1 MRVFITGGSGG
12 IGFAVASAY
21 AADGHE
27 VILADINLTLAQEKA
42 AELVAAGG
50 NASAMLL
57 DLTQQQSIEQAAA
70 AAGAVDILVNNAGI
84 QHVARLDE
92 FPEHKWQ
99 QLLQV
104 MLTGPAMLSKA
115 LLPGMR
121 SRGFGR
127 IINVG
132 SIHALIAS
140 PFKSAYVAAK
150 HGLLGFSKVVALEN
164 ADFDFTINT
173 ICPAYVRTPLVEAQ
187 IAAQCK
193 EHQLSETEVIEK
205 IMLAPMPQ
213 KAFIG
218 VDENCRNG
226 NVFDR
231 TGGPAYHRPNAG
243 NGRRLDSALRP
254 DRYRVNDR
262 RMLCAS
268 RNFRHNQRLRG
279 GTGNI

>member
-1 MRVFITGGSGG
+1 MRIVITGGSGG
-12 IGFAVASAY
+12 IGFAIATQCAN
-21 AADGHE
+21 AGHQ
-27 VILADINLTLAQEKA
+27 VILADLDVALAEQKASQLQAQGLAVQALALNL
-42 AELVAAGG
+42 AEQ
-50 NASAMLL
+50 S
-57 DLTQQQSIEQAAA
+57 SIEQLAAQL
-70 AAGAVDILVNNAGI
+70 GPVDVLINNAGV

-99 QLLQV
+99 LLLQV

-121 SRGFGR
+121 ERGFGR
-127 IINVG
+127 IINIG

-173 ICPAYVRTPLVEAQ
+173 VCPAYVRTPLVDAQ

-193 EHQLSETEVIEK
+193 EHGLTEQQVIEQ

-213 KAFIG
+213 KAFIDVSEIADTVLFLLAPG
-218 VDENCRNG
+218 ARHITAQTLVLD
-226 NVFDR
+226 
-231 TGGPAYHRPNAG
+231 GGWTAR
-243 NGRRLDSALRP
+243 
-254 DRYRVNDR
+254 
-262 RMLCAS
+262 
-268 RNFRHNQRLRG
+268 
-279 GTGNI
+279 

>member
-50 NASAMLL
+50 IASAMLL

-84 QHVARLDE
+84 QHVARLEE

-173 ICPAYVRTPLVEAQ
+173 ICPAYVRTPLVDAQ

-218 VDENCRNG
+218 VDEIAATAMFLTAPAARHITAQTL
-226 NVFDR
+226 VLD
-231 TGGPAYHRPNAG
+231 GGWTAR
-243 NGRRLDSALRP
+243 
-254 DRYRVNDR
+254 
-262 RMLCAS
+262 
-268 RNFRHNQRLRG
+268 
-279 GTGNI
+279 

>member
-1 MRVFITGGSGG
+1 MRIVITGGSGG
-12 IGFAVASAY
+12 IGFAIATQCAT
-21 AADGHE
+21 AGHQ
-27 VILADINLTLAQEKA
+27 VVLADLDVALAEQKAQQLQAQGLAVQALALNL
-42 AELVAAGG
+42 AE
-50 NASAMLL
+50 
-57 DLTQQQSIEQAAA
+57 QHSIEQLAAQL
-70 AAGAVDILVNNAGI
+70 GPVDVLVNNAGV

-99 QLLQV
+99 LLLQV

-121 SRGFGR
+121 ERGFGR

-173 ICPAYVRTPLVEAQ
+173 ICPAYVRTPLVDAQ

-193 EHQLSETEVIEK
+193 EHGLTEQQVIEQ

-213 KAFIG
+213 KAFIDVSEIADTVLFLLAPG
-218 VDENCRNG
+218 ARHITAQTLVLD
-226 NVFDR
+226 
-231 TGGPAYHRPNAG
+231 GGWTAR
-243 NGRRLDSALRP
+243 
-254 DRYRVNDR
+254 
-262 RMLCAS
+262 
-268 RNFRHNQRLRG
+268 
-279 GTGNI
+279 

>member
-1 MRVFITGGSGG
+1 MRVLITGGSGG
-12 IGFAVASAY
+12 IGFAVAQAY
-21 AADGHE
+21 AAQGDE
-27 VILADINLTLAQEKA
+27 VILADINLAVAEQKA
-42 AELVAAGG
+42 AELVATGAK
-50 NASAMLL
+50 ASALLL
-57 DLTQQQSIEQAAA
+57 DLTSQDSIEQAAK
-70 AAGAVDILVNNAGI
+70 AAGQVDVLVNNAGI
-84 QHVARLDE
+84 QHVARLEE

-104 MLTGPAMLSKA
+104 MLTGPAMLSKS

-127 IINVG
+127 IVNIG
-132 SIHALIAS
+132 SIHALVAS

-164 ADFDFTINT
+164 ADIDFTINT
-173 ICPAYVRTPLVEAQ
+173 ICPAYVRTPLVDAQ

-218 VDENCRNG
+218 VDEIAATA
-226 NVFDR
+226 VFLTTAAARHITAQTLVLD
-231 TGGPAYHRPNAG
+231 GGWTAR
-243 NGRRLDSALRP
+243 
-254 DRYRVNDR
+254 
-262 RMLCAS
+262 
-268 RNFRHNQRLRG
+268 
-279 GTGNI
+279 